1 MDVLHQGR
9 DVRKRRG
16 VGDGPAIGIKTSLPT
31 GVDIDVVEAVRLQSR
46 GPKCIGLGADIGLRQ
61 KTGIDGLLTECAPAE
76 VWPLPNAIHLC
87 AGFLWS
93 NKVAGERESNY
104 ERCSKFAFDGYRP
117 NRRIFLAWTLGAD
130 EAGAEW
136 HRNLLGSE
144 AGVIDI
150 VRGHDRICCSRHRA
164 LRGSLYL
171 DELPLSARI
180 AILGDPASGCQITV
194 MPVCWPISSL

>member
-87 AGFLWS
+87 GRFLWS
-93 NKVAGERESNY
+93 NQLAAEGESHHECCSELSFAGY
-104 ERCSKFAFDGYRP
+104 WP
-117 NRRIFLAWTLGAD
+117 NRSVFR
-130 EAGAEW
+130 
-136 HRNLLGSE
+136 
-144 AGVIDI
+144 V
-150 VRGHDRICCSRHRA
+150 
-164 LRGSLYL
+164 
-171 DELPLSARI
+171 
-180 AILGDPASGCQITV
+180 
-194 MPVCWPISSL
+194 